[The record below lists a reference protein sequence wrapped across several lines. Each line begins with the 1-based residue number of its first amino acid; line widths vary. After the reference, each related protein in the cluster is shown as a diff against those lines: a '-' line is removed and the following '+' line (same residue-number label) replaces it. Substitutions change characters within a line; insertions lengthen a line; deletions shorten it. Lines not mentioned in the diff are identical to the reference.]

1 MYSTACC
8 EFQRMPDSFRSSHIT
23 QRGRSGPLSSKNKKI
38 LQARK
43 QPVWKKLLSEIR
55 EKGVL
60 LLQVGGEGDAQEAGT
75 VPSKAGCGPVVG
87 TPHHR
92 GKSSVG
98 AGRAPRPLAVR
109 AWLLLC

>member
-75 VPSKAGCGPVVG
+75 VPSKAGCGPWWG
-87 TPHHR
+87 PHTIE
-92 GKSSVG
+92 GKAALEPVE
-98 AGRAPRPLAVR
+98 PPDH
-109 AWLLLC
+109 